1 MGLSRSLQNAPNLGA
16 RALFAAT
23 LALALGLAG
32 SLGCG
37 SSSGGGGYNLG
48 AVTPTWTHA
57 MALVAV
63 DPAVAVSPQ
72 GNALV
77 AWNEITSH
85 SVVKAQWL
93 AAGASSISL
102 SDPTLDSGAPAV
114 ATDGTG
120 AAQVLWLQ
128 MDQTGGGVGHVW
140 GRRWSG
146 GSWSAAVQL
155 STNSFAYASNPQVAC
170 DGAGNALALWAEG
183 SAINSNHFDLFAA
196 RFSGGSWSV
205 PIRLSNGT
213 NSTYSPRIAMNAT
226 GQAIAVWTQTEDDGS
241 ISNGPQDTWA
251 VTFSANGTPATP
263 VQLNTVS
270 GATAL
275 ATAGAGVGINATGQ
289 GVAVWIQDDSGT
301 GTSQVWACTYAPGS
315 GWSLPT
321 EVTVP
326 VPGAGASA
334 PDVALDSSGHAM
346 AVWQWQEPSSATIA
360 ASQLTLGGTWSWTT
374 PKVINS
380 GINAFDP
387 HVAYGSSGN
396 ATAVWYQVETSGCT
410 VRSAVAIGNVWSTPS
425 LVDSLAITYGSLY
438 PVPTLASNPVGTSVI
453 VWGVDSM

>member
-275 ATAGAGVGINATGQ
+275 ATAPGSADLYGPKTVRAGMGAVFELPLFPEVRLADVLAALPGAAVYGLAAHEGTPLAAAGLRRPAVLVVGAERSGLSGEALAHVTDLVTIPLAPGLPGAVESLNAGV
-289 GVAVWIQDDSGT
+289 
-301 GTSQVWACTYAPGS
+301 
-315 GWSLPT
+315 
-321 EVTVP
+321 
-326 VPGAGASA
+326 AGAI
-334 PDVALDSSGHAM
+334 
-346 AVWQWQEPSSATIA
+346 AVCY
-360 ASQLTLGGTWSWTT
+360 L
-374 PKVINS
+374 
-380 GINAFDP
+380 FF
-387 HVAYGSSGN
+387 
-396 ATAVWYQVETSGCT
+396 
-410 VRSAVAIGNVWSTPS
+410 R
-425 LVDSLAITYGSLY
+425 
-438 PVPTLASNPVGTSVI
+438 
-453 VWGVDSM
+453 